1 MKPKIVQICALDAT
15 MFKMLNTL
23 NKKSLTEGFEVHCIC
38 SDGEYVSKLKE
49 QGYIVHPVKIAREIN
64 IKDNLMTII
73 NIYKVLK
80 KINPDIV
87 HVHTPVAAVLGRVAA
102 KLAKVKTIIYTAHGF
117 YFHEGM
123 SKKQYKVFYNI
134 EKYVGRF
141 LTDYIFTQ
149 SEEDFILAEEGNFLS
164 RQKRKNYLHISN
176 GIDLTNRFNL
186 KRFNS
191 SIKDNIIKEHNISKD
206 TMIVSF
212 IGRMVKEKGIFD
224 LIEAMKLLED
234 YKDIHL
240 FAMGG
245 LSESERDKSLKG
257 FLENVSDI
265 KNVTFTGKIEN
276 VEDYLFAS
284 DIFVLPSYREGMPRS
299 IIEAMSMK
307 NAIIATNIRGSREEV
322 IPNFNGYLVDLKS
335 PFQIKN
341 FILVLYNNREKLQEF
356 QKNSL
361 TRTHQLY
368 NEKDVVEKQVRVFK
382 EVIR

>member
-1 MKPKIVQICALDAT
+1 MKPKIVQICALDST
-15 MFKMLNTL
+15 MYKMLNTL
-23 NKKSLTEGFEVHCIC
+23 NKKSLEEGFEVHCIC
-38 SDGEYVSKLKE
+38 SDGEYINKLRE
-49 QGYIVHPVKIAREIN
+49 CGYIVHPIKITREIN
-64 IKDNLMTII
+64 IKDNLITIK
-73 NIYKVLK
+73 NIYRKLK
-80 KINPDIV
+80 QIKPDIV
-87 HVHTPVAAVLGRVAA
+87 HVHTPIAAVLGRIAA

-123 SKKQYKVFYNI
+123 SKKKYKVFYNI
-134 EKYVGRF
+134 EKYVGKF

-212 IGRMVKEKGIFD
+212 VGRMVKEKGIFD

-307 NAIIATNIRGSREEV
+307 NAVIATNIRGSREEV
-322 IPNFNGYLVDLKS
+322 IPNFNGYLVDLQS
-335 PFQIKN
+335 SIQIKDM
-341 FILVLYNNREKLQEF
+341 ILDLYSNREKLKEF
-356 QKNSL
+356 KENSL
-361 TRTHQLY
+361 TRTQQLY
-368 NEKDVVEKQVRVFK
+368 DENDVVQKQIIIFK
-382 EVIR
+382 EVIG

>member
-1 MKPKIVQICALDAT
+1 MKPKIVQICALDST
-15 MFKMLNTL
+15 MYKMLNTL
-23 NKKSLTEGFEVHCIC
+23 NKKSLEEGFEVHCIC
-38 SDGEYVSKLKE
+38 SDGEYINKLRE
-49 QGYIVHPVKIAREIN
+49 CGYIVHPIKITREIN
-64 IKDNLMTII
+64 IKDNLITIK
-73 NIYKVLK
+73 NIYRKLK
-80 KINPDIV
+80 QIKPDIV
-87 HVHTPVAAVLGRVAA
+87 HVHTPIAAVLGRIAA

-123 SKKQYKVFYNI
+123 SKKKYKVFYNI
-134 EKYVGRF
+134 EKYVGKF

-245 LSESERDKSLKG
+245 LPESERDKSLKG

-307 NAIIATNIRGSREEV
+307 NAVIATNIRGSREEV
-322 IPNFNGYLVDLKS
+322 IPKFNGYLVEVKNPL
-335 PFQIKN
+335 QIKDM
-341 FILVLYNNREKLQEF
+341 ILDLYNNREKLKKFKE
-356 QKNSL
+356 NSL
-361 TRTHQLY
+361 TRAQQLY
-368 NEKDVVEKQVRVFK
+368 DENDVVQKQIMIFK
-382 EVIR
+382 EVIG